1 MKNPDKRA
9 ESNGQE
15 WPYTTPGILW
25 TGVVDPQEL
34 LQILWEEELQT
45 LSREE
50 RAMLEKAKEED
61 TKKR

>member
-1 MKNPDKRA
+1 
-9 ESNGQE
+9 
-15 WPYTTPGILW
+15 LW
-25 TGVVDPQEL
+25 Q
-34 LQILWEEELQT
+34 EELQT